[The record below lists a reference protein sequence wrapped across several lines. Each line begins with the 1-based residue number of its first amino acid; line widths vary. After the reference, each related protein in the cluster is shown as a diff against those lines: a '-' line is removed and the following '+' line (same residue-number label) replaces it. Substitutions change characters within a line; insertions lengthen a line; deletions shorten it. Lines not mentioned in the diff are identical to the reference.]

1 MRGSL
6 AARWSAIGL
15 AFGLMIGPVMGES
28 AAHDL
33 ANRFA
38 GSEPSGKSQVEEER
52 KTYESEMLERARQEA
67 ADRSAE
73 EQRAAA
79 DAEKR
84 QRAMEV
90 QREAEAKALAEKL
103 RTADE
108 ARKAKAADATVD
120 TPFKPALTHAD
131 KSVKSDTATASTPI
145 VVAPPPAVQPP
156 DDVARETAPVRP
168 TIAAPAATAVAPVAV
183 TPQALPNDFAG
194 QRNQV
199 PPPPMALGLP
209 QPVAP
214 VVAARADP
222 RVTIL
227 LVMEP
232 GTKGIR
238 RFNKTADPVICEGA
252 QCFVSNGPG
261 IAARVLPLRTVLGPG
276 NTFGKRSGACRN
288 TLACVFRGVTLAG
301 TAPVIQPVDLKVLVH
316 DRREPRAVSGDAS
329 CRVLAGKLMCS
340 RTVVAQGYRAWIVPE
355 AIAETA
361 GAMALESAV
370 LHGLTPSALRE
381 ASVTR

>member
-15 AFGLMIGPVMGES
+15 ALVLMIGPVMGEN
-28 AAHDL
+28 AAHDI

-38 GSEPSGKSQVEEER
+38 GSEQSVKGQDADQR

-73 EQRAAA
+73 EQKTAA

-90 QREAEAKALAEKL
+90 LREAEAKALAEKL
-103 RTADE
+103 RTAGE
-108 ARKAKAADATVD
+108 ARKAKAADAVVER
-120 TPFKPALTHAD
+120 PFKPALTNTD

-145 VVAPPPAVQPP
+145 VVTPPPAPQPAE
-156 DDVARETAPVRP
+156 VARDPVP
-168 TIAAPAATAVAPVAV
+168 VSPPIAEPVAPVAI
-183 TPQALPNDFAG
+183 TPQAPPKDIASEPAKVL
-194 QRNQV
+194 
-199 PPPPMALGLP
+199 PPPMALGRP
-209 QPVAP
+209 QPVLP
-214 VVAARADP
+214 VAAAPADP

-238 RFNKTADPVICEGA
+238 RFNKTADPVICEGV
-252 QCFVSNGPG
+252 QCFVSDGPG
-261 IAARVLPLRTVLGPG
+261 APARVMPLRKVLGPG
-276 NTFGKRSGACRN
+276 NTFGKRAGACRS
-288 TLACVFRGVTLAG
+288 TLACVFRSVTLAG
-301 TAPVIQPVDLKVLVH
+301 TAPIIQPVDLKVLVH
-316 DRREPRAVSGDAS
+316 DRREPRAISGDAS
-329 CRVLAGKLMCS
+329 CRVLAGKLTCS
-340 RTVVAQGYRAWIVPE
+340 RTVVARGYRAWIVPE

-361 GAMALESAV
+361 GAAALESAV
-370 LHGLTPSALRE
+370 LRGLTPSALRE